1 MDESKVPLSLPVW
14 ETFRTELER
23 VAVGERKKLS
33 EITELLLGWSVE
45 RLVEAGSLNRL
56 LRCGIHLPDGLPR
69 GLRGSSA
76 KR

>member
-1 MDESKVPLSLPVW
+1 MDDSKVPLSLPVR

-33 EITELLLGWSVE
+33 EITEVILGWSVE

-56 LRCGIHLPDGLPR
+56 LQCGIHLPDGLPR
-69 GLRGSSA
+69 RLRDSSA